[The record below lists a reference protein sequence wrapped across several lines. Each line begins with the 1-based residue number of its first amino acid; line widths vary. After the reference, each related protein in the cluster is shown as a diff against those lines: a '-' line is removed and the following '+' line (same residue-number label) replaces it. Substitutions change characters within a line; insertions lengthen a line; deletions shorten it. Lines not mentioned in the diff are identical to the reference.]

1 VSLTPDAGHSVQL
14 GGQTLTL
21 KGTQGREYL
30 DSLVEKVEGRLN
42 ELALA
47 REGATTLTLALLTSL
62 NLADEVA
69 EAQARSEELDRRLS
83 RLADR
88 LEALCGK
95 E

>member
-1 VSLTPDAGHSVQL
+1 VSLTPEAGHSVQL
-14 GGQTLTL
+14 GGQTLVL

-30 DSLVEKVEGRLN
+30 DALVEKVEGRIT
-42 ELALA
+42 ELALS
-47 REGATTLTLALLTSL
+47 REGATTLTLALLASL

-69 EAQARSEELDRRLS
+69 EAQTRNEELDRRLS

-88 LEALCGK
+88 LEGLCGK